1 MTEEYKPIVT
11 YSESGKA
18 LVETCCDIN
27 LPADYSFATVNDFIH
42 SPGRT
47 YEELEA
53 LCLGMAVHIEKLERG
68 EFICKKCGIR
78 KDAEKPEGLP
88 EF

>member
-1 MTEEYKPIVT
+1 MNLAYKSVIT
-11 YSESGKA
+11 YDESGKA
-18 LVETCCDIN
+18 LVETCLDIN
-27 LPADYSFATVNDFIH
+27 HPADYSFETVNDFIH
-42 SPGRT
+42 AHDRT
-47 YEELEA
+47 FEELLA

-78 KDAEKPEGLP
+78 NDSKKDEGLP